1 MFEKLSCVRVGDG
14 HVASLHEKI
23 FRDLEIETVGII
35 DPDPVKQKEA
45 AKRGIKVCC
54 FDQAAELKP
63 FFWDIC
69 CPTKY
74 HVETIKTIVEIDN
87 SANIIVEKPICE
99 SGEIKTLIDL
109 LNRFSG
115 KLIVNE
121 NYLSS
126 SVTEKIKQVILCM
139 ELSPNRVVSE
149 MTKNRIND
157 FINGRFL
164 DNHFYAFG
172 YEGSHIVTNV
182 MALGDEYLPEKIG
195 NMFYGDLCID
205 LNGKKQYLPKQAMV
219 EKHYRAVNKADVVL
233 YTSMEGNI
241 KYFFPGYSQQHFWKA
256 PEDTHTR
263 YRVLAVEDHSKGI
276 TVAGFYEPILGHN
289 RREGRVVVLKN
300 GIIKT
305 IISPIFDDTM
315 SKSLKKAIEYFQEK
329 RDNPCSAIVAMDIV
343 IFLNLWYKKNNTTMI
358 GLN

>member
-1 MFEKLSCVRVGDG
+1 
-14 HVASLHEKI
+14 
-23 FRDLEIETVGII
+23 
-35 DPDPVKQKEA
+35 
-45 AKRGIKVCC
+45 
-54 FDQAAELKP
+54 
-63 FFWDIC
+63 
-69 CPTKY
+69 
-74 HVETIKTIVEIDN
+74 
-87 SANIIVEKPICE
+87 
-99 SGEIKTLIDL
+99 
-109 LNRFSG
+109 
-115 KLIVNE
+115 
-121 NYLSS
+121 
-126 SVTEKIKQVILCM
+126 
-139 ELSPNRVVSE
+139 
-149 MTKNRIND
+149 
-157 FINGRFL
+157 
-164 DNHFYAFG
+164 
-172 YEGSHIVTNV
+172 
-182 MALGDEYLPEKIG
+182 EYLPEKIG

-256 PEDTHTR
+256 PEDPHTR

-343 IFLNLWYKKNNTTMI
+343 IFFNLWYKKKQYNNDRFKLERRSI
-358 GLN
+358 